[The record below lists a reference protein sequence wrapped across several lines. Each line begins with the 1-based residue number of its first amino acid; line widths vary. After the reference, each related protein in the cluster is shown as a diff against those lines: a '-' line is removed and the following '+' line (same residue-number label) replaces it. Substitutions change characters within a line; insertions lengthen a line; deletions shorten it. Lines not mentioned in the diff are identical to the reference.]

1 VKNQG
6 LENPPCVG
14 FRTSV
19 GKPMVSKIPTTKV
32 RISLVITVPS
42 SKVTTF
48 HQDLIKRMHKYLA
61 KYAVKVH
68 AVDSIIE

>member
-1 VKNQG
+1 
-6 LENPPCVG
+6 
-14 FRTSV
+14 
-19 GKPMVSKIPTTKV
+19 MVSKVPTTKV

-42 SKVTTF
+42 SKVATF

-68 AVDSIIE
+68 AVDSTIE